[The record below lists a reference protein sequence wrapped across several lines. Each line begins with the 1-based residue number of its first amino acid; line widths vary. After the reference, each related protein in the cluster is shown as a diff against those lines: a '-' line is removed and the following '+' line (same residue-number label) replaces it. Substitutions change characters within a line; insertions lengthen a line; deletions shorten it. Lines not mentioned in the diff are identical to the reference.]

1 MIQPPFLQPGDTIYI
16 TAPAK
21 AIEESVVLEAKKTLE
36 TWGLIVRV
44 APHCLGRSAYFSGTD
59 AERLADFQHGLD
71 DPSIKA
77 ILCARGGYG
86 CVRIVEELNWTSFQ
100 QNPKW
105 IIGFSDVTVFHQK
118 INQLGVESIHGI
130 MPLGFIEG
138 SEAAKETLKDSLFG
152 TPYMLEAPYVSENIT
167 GEARGELVGGNMA
180 IVTSLLGTPLS
191 YSFKNNILVLEDI
204 GEHVYKI
211 DRMLYSLRLAGAFN
225 QIKGLI
231 LGGFTDME
239 DTDVP
244 FGKTI
249 KGLVLEQVRDLGIPV
264 AFDLPIGH
272 ISDNQALVFGRTA
285 VLKVTEVKTTLLI

>member
-36 TWGLIVRV
+36 TWGLNVRV
-44 APHCLGRSAYFSGTD
+44 APHCLGRAAYFSGTD

-86 CVRIVEELNWTSFQ
+86 CVRIVEELDWTAFQ

-105 IIGFSDVTVFHQK
+105 IVGFSDVTVFHQK
-118 INQLGVESIHGI
+118 INQLGVESIHAI
-130 MPLGFIEG
+130 MPLGFTEG
-138 SEAAKETLKDSLFG
+138 SMEAKETLHKALFG
-152 TPYMLEAPYVSENIT
+152 ESIILEASPVKENCMGTAKGSLI
-167 GEARGELVGGNMA
+167 GGNMT
-180 IVTSLLGTPLS
+180 IIYSLIGTELS
-191 YSFKNNILVLEDI
+191 YTFKNKILFIEDI
-204 GEHVYKI
+204 GEHIYKV
-211 DRMLYSLRLAGAFN
+211 DRMLHAFKLAGIFN
-225 QIKGLI
+225 QISGLI
-231 LGGFTDME
+231 LGGFTEME

-249 KGLVLEQVRDLGIPV
+249 EELILEQVVDLGIPV
-264 AFDLPIGH
+264 AFNVPIGH
-272 ISDNQALVFGRTA
+272 IPDNQAVVVGRT
-285 VLKVTEVKTTLLI
+285 VTLTVNQTKSTLLI

>member
-130 MPLGFIEG
+130 MPLGFTEG

-191 YSFKNNILVLEDI
+191 YSFNNNILVLEDI

-244 FGKTI
+244 FGKAI
-249 KGLVLEQVRDLGIPV
+249 KELILEQVRDLGIPV
-264 AFDLPIGH
+264 AFDMPIGH
-272 ISDNQALVFGRTA
+272 ISDNQALVLGRTA
-285 VLKVTEVKTTLLI
+285 VLKVTNTKTQLLI

>member
-1 MIQPPFLQPGDTIYI
+1 MTQPPFLTPGDTIYI

-21 AIEESVVLEAKKTLE
+21 AIEETSVLAAKNTLE
-36 TWGLIVRV
+36 TWGLNVRI
-44 APHCLGRSAYFSGTD
+44 APHCLGRYHYFSGSD
-59 AERLADFQHGLD
+59 EQRLADFQDGLD

-86 CVRIVEELNWTSFQ
+86 CVRVVEALNWDAFKK
-100 QNPKW
+100 NPTW

-130 MPLGFIEG
+130 MPLGFTEG
-138 SEAAKETLKDSLFG
+138 SVAAKKTLKDSLFG

-211 DRMLYSLRLAGAFN
+211 DRMLYSLKLAGAF
-225 QIKGLI
+225 QEIKGLV

-239 DTDVP
+239 NTDVP

-249 KGLVLEQVRDLGIPV
+249 KDLILEQVQDLGIPV
-264 AFDLPIGH
+264 AFDLPFGH
-272 ISDNQALVFGRTA
+272 ISDNQALVLGRTA
-285 VLKVTEVKTTLLI
+285 ILKVSETKTTLLI

>member
-36 TWGLIVRV
+36 TWGLNVRV
-44 APHCLGRSAYFSGTD
+44 APHCLGRAAYFSGTD

-86 CVRIVEELNWTSFQ
+86 CVRIVEELDWTAFQ

-105 IIGFSDVTVFHQK
+105 IVGFSDVTVFHQK

-130 MPLGFIEG
+130 MPLGFTEG
-138 SEAAKETLKDSLFG
+138 SMEAKETLHKALFG
-152 TPYMLEAPYVSENIT
+152 ESIILEASPVKENCMGTAKGSLI
-167 GEARGELVGGNMA
+167 GGNMT
-180 IVTSLLGTPLS
+180 IIYSLIGTELS
-191 YSFKNNILVLEDI
+191 YTFKNKILFIEDI
-204 GEHVYKI
+204 GEHIYKV
-211 DRMLYSLRLAGAFN
+211 DRMLHAFKLAGIFN
-225 QIKGLI
+225 QISGLI
-231 LGGFTDME
+231 LGGFTEME

-249 KGLVLEQVRDLGIPV
+249 EELISEQVVNLDIPV
-264 AFDLPIGH
+264 AFNVPIGH
-272 ISDNQALVFGRTA
+272 ISDNQAVVVGRSV
-285 VLKVTEVKTTLLI
+285 VLMVTEEKTTLLI

>member
-1 MIQPPFLQPGDTIYI
+1 MIQPPFLTPGDTIYI

-21 AIEESVVLEAKKTLE
+21 AIEETSVLAAKNTLE
-36 TWGLIVRV
+36 TWGLNVRI
-44 APHCLGRSAYFSGTD
+44 APHCLGRHHYFSGTD
-59 AERLADFQHGLD
+59 EQRLADFQDGLD

-86 CVRIVEELNWTSFQ
+86 CVRMVEALNWDAFKK
-100 QNPKW
+100 NPTW
-105 IIGFSDVTVFHQK
+105 IIGFSDVTVFHQQ
-118 INQLGVESIHGI
+118 IHQLGIESIHGI

-138 SEAAKETLKDSLFG
+138 SDAAKETLKKSLFG
-152 TPYMLEAPYVSENIT
+152 ESFTLEAAHVLGNIR
-167 GEARGELVGGNMA
+167 GEARGNLVGGNMA
-180 IVTSLLGTPLS
+180 IVTSLLGTSLS

-211 DRMLYSLRLAGAFN
+211 DRMLYSLRLAGVF
-225 QIKGLI
+225 QEIKGLV

-249 KGLVLEQVRDLGIPV
+249 KDLILEQVQDLGVPV
-264 AFDLPIGH
+264 AFDLPFGH
-272 ISDNQALVFGRTA
+272 IADNQALVFGRAA
-285 VLKVTEVKTTLLI
+285 VLKVTETKTTLLI

>member
-1 MIQPPFLQPGDTIYI
+1 MIQPPFLTPGDTIYI

-21 AIEESVVLEAKKTLE
+21 AIEETSVLAAKNTLE
-36 TWGLIVRV
+36 TWGLNVRI
-44 APHCLGRSAYFSGTD
+44 APHCLGRSHYFSGSD
-59 AERLADFQHGLD
+59 EERLADFQDGLD

-86 CVRIVEELNWTSFQ
+86 CVRMVEALNWDAFKKHPT
-100 QNPKW
+100 W
-105 IIGFSDVTVFHQK
+105 IIGFSDVTVFHQQ
-118 INQLGVESIHGI
+118 IHQLGIESIHGI

-138 SEAAKETLKDSLFG
+138 SDAAKETLKKSLFG
-152 TPYMLEAPYVSENIT
+152 ESFTLEAEHVLGNMI
-167 GEARGELVGGNMA
+167 GEARGTLVGGNMA
-180 IVTSLLGTPLS
+180 IVTSLLGTSLS

-211 DRMLYSLRLAGAFN
+211 DRMLYSLKLAGAF
-225 QIKGLI
+225 QEIKGLV

-249 KGLVLEQVRDLGIPV
+249 KDLILEQVQDLGIPV
-264 AFDLPIGH
+264 AFDLPFGH
-272 ISDNQALVFGRTA
+272 ISDNQALVLGRTA
-285 VLKVTEVKTTLLI
+285 ILKVSETKTTLLI

>member
-36 TWGLIVRV
+36 TWGLNVRV
-44 APHCLGRSAYFSGTD
+44 APHCLGRAAYFSGTD

-86 CVRIVEELNWTSFQ
+86 CVRIVEELDWTAFQ

-105 IIGFSDVTVFHQK
+105 IVGFSDVTVFHQK

-130 MPLGFIEG
+130 MPLGFTEG
-138 SEAAKETLKDSLFG
+138 SMEAKETLHKALFG
-152 TPYMLEAPYVSENIT
+152 ESIILEASPVKENCMGTAKGSLI
-167 GEARGELVGGNMA
+167 GGNMT
-180 IVTSLLGTPLS
+180 IIYSLIGTELS
-191 YSFKNNILVLEDI
+191 YTFKNKILFIEDI
-204 GEHVYKI
+204 GEHIYKV
-211 DRMLYSLRLAGAFN
+211 DRMLHAFKLAGIFN
-225 QIKGLI
+225 QISGLI
-231 LGGFTDME
+231 LGGFTEME

-249 KGLVLEQVRDLGIPV
+249 EELISEQVVNLGIPV
-264 AFDLPIGH
+264 AFNVPIGH
-272 ISDNQALVFGRTA
+272 IPDNQAVVVGRT
-285 VLKVTEVKTTLLI
+285 VTLTVNQTKSTLLI

>member
-1 MIQPPFLQPGDTIYI
+1 MIQPPFLKPSDTVYI

-21 AIEESVVLEAKKTLE
+21 AIEESSVLAAKKTLE
-36 TWGLIVRV
+36 AWGLKVRI
-44 APHCLGRSAYFSGTD
+44 APHCLGRHHYFSGSD
-59 AERLADFQHGLD
+59 EERLADFQDGLD

-86 CVRIVEELNWTSFQ
+86 CVRMVESLNWDAFERH
-100 QNPKW
+100 PKW

-118 INQLGVESIHGI
+118 IHQLGIQSIHAI
-130 MPLGFIEG
+130 MPLGFVEG
-138 SEAAKETLKDSLFG
+138 SDAAKESLKKILFG
-152 TPYMLEAPYVSENIT
+152 EPVMLEAPYLTVNIT
-167 GEARGELVGGNMA
+167 GKATGKLVGGNMA
-180 IVTSLLGTPLS
+180 IVSSLLGTPLS
-191 YSFKNNILVLEDI
+191 YSFKDNILVLEDI

-211 DRMLYSLRLAGAFN
+211 DRMLYSLKLAGAFS
-225 QIKGLI
+225 QIKGLV

-249 KGLVLEQVRDLGIPV
+249 KELILEQVRHLEIPV

-272 ISDNQALVFGRTA
+272 ITDNQAFVLGRTA
-285 VLKVTEVKTTLLI
+285 SLQVTDTKTALLI

>member
-1 MIQPPFLQPGDTIYI
+1 MIKPPFLTLGDTIYI

-21 AIEESVVLEAKKTLE
+21 AIEETSVLAAKKTLE
-36 TWGLIVRV
+36 TWGLNVRI
-44 APHCLGRSAYFSGTD
+44 AAHCLGRHHYFSGSD
-59 AERLADFQHGLD
+59 DQRLADFQNGLD
-71 DPSIKA
+71 DPNIKA

-86 CVRIVEELNWTSFQ
+86 CVRMVEALNWNAFKK
-100 QNPKW
+100 NPKW

-118 INQLGVESIHGI
+118 IHQLGIESIHGI

-138 SEAAKETLKDSLFG
+138 SDAAKETLKKCLFG
-152 TPYMLEAPYVSENIT
+152 ESFTLEAAHVLGNIR
-167 GEARGELVGGNMA
+167 GEACGNLVGGNMA
-180 IVTSLLGTPLS
+180 IVTSLLGTSLS

-211 DRMLYSLRLAGAFN
+211 DRMLYSLKLAGAF
-225 QIKGLI
+225 QEIKGLV

-249 KGLVLEQVRDLGIPV
+249 KELVLEQVQDLGIPV
-264 AFDLPIGH
+264 AFGLPFGH
-272 ISDNQALVFGRTA
+272 IADNQALVLGRTA
-285 VLKVTEVKTTLLI
+285 ILTVSETKTTLLI

>member
-1 MIQPPFLQPGDTIYI
+1 MIQPPFLQPGDAIYI

-21 AIEESVVLEAKKTLE
+21 AIEDSVVLEAKKTLE

-118 INQLGVESIHGI
+118 TNQLGVESIHGI
-130 MPLGFIEG
+130 MPLGFAEG
-138 SEAAKETLKDSLFG
+138 SVAAKETLKDSLFG

-204 GEHVYKI
+204 GEHIYKI
-211 DRMLYSLRLAGAFN
+211 DRMLYSLTLAGAFKE
-225 QIKGLI
+225 IKGLV
-231 LGGFTDME
+231 LGGFTEME

-244 FGKTI
+244 FGKAI
-249 KGLVLEQVRDLGIPV
+249 KELILEQARDLGIPV
-264 AFDLPIGH
+264 AFDMPIGH
-272 ISDNQALVFGRTA
+272 ISDNQALVLGRTA
-285 VLKVTEVKTTLLI
+285 VLKVTETKTTLLI

>member
-36 TWGLIVRV
+36 TWGLNVRV
-44 APHCLGRSAYFSGTD
+44 APHCLGRAAYFSGTD

-86 CVRIVEELNWTSFQ
+86 CVRIVEELDWTAFQ

-105 IIGFSDVTVFHQK
+105 IVGFSDVTVFHQK

-130 MPLGFIEG
+130 MPLGFTEG
-138 SEAAKETLKDSLFG
+138 SMEAKETLHKALFG
-152 TPYMLEAPYVSENIT
+152 ESIILEASPVKENCMGTAKGSLI
-167 GEARGELVGGNMA
+167 GGNMT
-180 IVTSLLGTPLS
+180 IIYSLIGTELS
-191 YSFKNNILVLEDI
+191 YTFKDKILFIEDI
-204 GEHVYKI
+204 GEHIYKV
-211 DRMLYSLRLAGAFN
+211 DRMLHAFKLAGIFN
-225 QIKGLI
+225 QISGLI
-231 LGGFTDME
+231 LGGFTEME

-249 KGLVLEQVRDLGIPV
+249 EELISEQVVNLGIPV
-264 AFDLPIGH
+264 AFNVPIGH
-272 ISDNQALVFGRTA
+272 IPNNQAVVVGRT
-285 VLKVTEVKTTLLI
+285 VTLTVNQTKSTLLI

>member
-1 MIQPPFLQPGDTIYI
+1 MIQPPFLTPGDTIYI

-21 AIEESVVLEAKKTLE
+21 AIEEMSVLAAKKTLE
-36 TWGLIVRV
+36 TWGLNVRI
-44 APHCLGRSAYFSGTD
+44 APHCLGRHHYFSGSD
-59 AERLADFQHGLD
+59 EERLADFQDGLD

-86 CVRIVEELNWTSFQ
+86 CVRMIEALNWDAFKK
-100 QNPKW
+100 NPKW
-105 IIGFSDVTVFHQK
+105 IIGFSDVTVFHQQ
-118 INQLGVESIHGI
+118 IHQLGIESIHGI

-138 SEAAKETLKDSLFG
+138 SDAAKKTLKDSLFG
-152 TPYMLEAPYVSENIT
+152 TPYTLEAPYVSENIT
-167 GEARGELVGGNMA
+167 GEAVGELVGGNMA
-180 IVTSLLGTPLS
+180 IVSSLLGTPLS
-191 YSFKNNILVLEDI
+191 YSFKDNILVLEDI

-225 QIKGLI
+225 QIKGLV

-249 KGLVLEQVRDLGIPV
+249 KELILEQVRHLEIPV

-272 ISDNQALVFGRTA
+272 ITDNQAFVLGRTA
-285 VLKVTEVKTTLLI
+285 SLQVTDTKTTLLI

>member
-1 MIQPPFLQPGDTIYI
+1 MIQPPFLTPGDTVYI

-21 AIEESVVLEAKKTLE
+21 AIEETSVLAAKKTLE
-36 TWGLIVRV
+36 TWGLNVRI
-44 APHCLGRSAYFSGTD
+44 APHCLGRHHYFSGSD
-59 AERLADFQHGLD
+59 EERLADFQDGLD

-86 CVRIVEELNWTSFQ
+86 CVRMVEALNWDAFKKH
-100 QNPKW
+100 PKW

-118 INQLGVESIHGI
+118 IYHLGIESIHGI
-130 MPLGFIEG
+130 MPLGFLEG
-138 SEAAKETLKDSLFG
+138 SDAAKETLKDRLFG
-152 TPYMLEAPYVSENIT
+152 TPYTLEAPYVSENLT
-167 GEARGELVGGNMA
+167 GEAVGELVGGNMA
-180 IVTSLLGTPLS
+180 IVTSLLGTSLS
-191 YSFKNNILVLEDI
+191 YSFDNKLLVLEDI

-211 DRMLYSLRLAGAFN
+211 DRMLYSLKLSGAFN
-225 QIKGLI
+225 QIKGLV

-249 KGLVLEQVRDLGIPV
+249 KELVLEQVQDLGIPV

-285 VLKVTEVKTTLLI
+285 VLKVTETKTTLLI

>member
-44 APHCLGRSAYFSGTD
+44 APHCLGRAAYFSGTD

-86 CVRIVEELNWTSFQ
+86 CVRIVEELNWTAFQ

-105 IIGFSDVTVFHQK
+105 IVGFSDVTVFHQK

-130 MPLGFIEG
+130 MPLGFTEG
-138 SEAAKETLKDSLFG
+138 SMEAKETLHKALFG
-152 TPYMLEAPYVSENIT
+152 ESIILEASPVKENCMGTAKGSLI
-167 GEARGELVGGNMA
+167 GGNMT
-180 IVTSLLGTPLS
+180 IIYSLIGTELS
-191 YSFKNNILVLEDI
+191 YTFKNKILFIEDI
-204 GEHVYKI
+204 GEHIYKV
-211 DRMLYSLRLAGAFN
+211 DRMLHAFKLAGIFN
-225 QIKGLI
+225 QISGLI
-231 LGGFTDME
+231 LGGFTEME

-249 KGLVLEQVRDLGIPV
+249 EELISEQVVNLGIPV
-264 AFDLPIGH
+264 AFNVPIGH
-272 ISDNQALVFGRTA
+272 IPDNQAVVVGRT
-285 VLKVTEVKTTLLI
+285 VTLTVTQTKSTLLI

>member
-1 MIQPPFLQPGDTIYI
+1 MIQPPFLTPGDTIYI
-16 TAPAK
+16 PAPAK
-21 AIEESVVLEAKKTLE
+21 AIEETSVLAAKKTLE
-36 TWGLIVRV
+36 TWGLNVRI
-44 APHCLGRSAYFSGTD
+44 APHCLGRSHYFSGSD
-59 AERLADFQHGLD
+59 EQRLADFQDGLD

-86 CVRIVEELNWTSFQ
+86 CVRMVEALNWEAFKK
-100 QNPKW
+100 NPTW
-105 IIGFSDVTVFHQK
+105 IIGFSDVTVFHQQ
-118 INQLGVESIHGI
+118 IHQLGIESIHGI

-138 SEAAKETLKDSLFG
+138 SDAAKETLKKSLFG
-152 TPYMLEAPYVSENIT
+152 ESFTLEAAHVLGNIR
-167 GEARGELVGGNMA
+167 GEARGNLVGGNMA

-211 DRMLYSLRLAGAFN
+211 DRMLYSLKLAGAF
-225 QIKGLI
+225 QEIKGLV

-249 KGLVLEQVRDLGIPV
+249 KDLILEQVQGLGVPV
-264 AFDLPIGH
+264 AFDLPFGH
-272 ISDNQALVFGRTA
+272 ISDNQALVLGRTA
-285 VLKVTEVKTTLLI
+285 ILKVSETKTTLII

>member
-1 MIQPPFLQPGDTIYI
+1 MIQPPFLTPGDTIYI

-21 AIEESVVLEAKKTLE
+21 AIEETSVLAAKNTLE
-36 TWGLIVRV
+36 TWGLNVRI
-44 APHCLGRSAYFSGTD
+44 APHCLGRYHYFSGSD
-59 AERLADFQHGLD
+59 EQRLADFQDGLD

-86 CVRIVEELNWTSFQ
+86 CVRMVEALNWDAFKK
-100 QNPKW
+100 NPTW
-105 IIGFSDVTVFHQK
+105 IIGFSDVTVFHQQ
-118 INQLGVESIHGI
+118 IHQLGIESIHGI

-138 SEAAKETLKDSLFG
+138 SDAAKETLKKSLFG
-152 TPYMLEAPYVSENIT
+152 ESFTLEAAHVLGNIR
-167 GEARGELVGGNMA
+167 GEARGNLVGGNMA
-180 IVTSLLGTPLS
+180 IVTSLLGTSLS

-211 DRMLYSLRLAGAFN
+211 DRMLYSLKLAGAF
-225 QIKGLI
+225 QEIKGLV

-249 KGLVLEQVRDLGIPV
+249 KDLILEQVQDLGIPV
-264 AFDLPIGH
+264 AFDLPFGH

-285 VLKVTEVKTTLLI
+285 ILKVSETKTTLLI

>member
-1 MIQPPFLQPGDTIYI
+1 MIQPPFLKPSDTVYI

-21 AIEESVVLEAKKTLE
+21 AIEESSILAAKKTLE
-36 TWGLIVRV
+36 AWGLKVRI
-44 APHCLGRSAYFSGTD
+44 APHCLGRHHYFSGSD
-59 AERLADFQHGLD
+59 EERLADFQDGLD

-86 CVRIVEELNWTSFQ
+86 CVRMVESLNWDAFERH
-100 QNPKW
+100 PKW

-118 INQLGVESIHGI
+118 IHQLGIQSIHAI
-130 MPLGFIEG
+130 MPLGFVEG
-138 SEAAKETLKDSLFG
+138 SDAAKESLKKILFG
-152 TPYMLEAPYVSENIT
+152 EPVMLEAPYLTVNIT
-167 GEARGELVGGNMA
+167 GKATGKLVGGNMA
-180 IVTSLLGTPLS
+180 IVSSLLGTPLS
-191 YSFKNNILVLEDI
+191 YSFKDNILVLEDI

-211 DRMLYSLRLAGAFN
+211 DRMLYSLKLAGAFS
-225 QIKGLI
+225 QIKGLV

-249 KGLVLEQVRDLGIPV
+249 KELILEQVRHLEIPV

-272 ISDNQALVFGRTA
+272 ITDNQAFVLGRTA
-285 VLKVTEVKTTLLI
+285 SLQVTDIKTALLI

>member
-1 MIQPPFLQPGDTIYI
+1 MIQPPFLKPSDTVYI

-21 AIEESVVLEAKKTLE
+21 AIEESSVLAAKKTLE
-36 TWGLIVRV
+36 AWGLKVRI
-44 APHCLGRSAYFSGTD
+44 APHCLGRHHYFSGSD
-59 AERLADFQHGLD
+59 EERLADFQDGLD

-86 CVRIVEELNWTSFQ
+86 CVRMVESLNWDAFERH
-100 QNPKW
+100 PKW

-118 INQLGVESIHGI
+118 IHQLGIQSIHAI
-130 MPLGFIEG
+130 MPLGFVEG
-138 SEAAKETLKDSLFG
+138 SDAAKESLKKILFG
-152 TPYMLEAPYVSENIT
+152 EPVMLEAPYLTVNIT
-167 GEARGELVGGNMA
+167 GKATGKLVGGNMA
-180 IVTSLLGTPLS
+180 IVSSLLGTPLS
-191 YSFKNNILVLEDI
+191 YSFKDNILVLEDI

-211 DRMLYSLRLAGAFN
+211 DRMLYSLKLAGAFS
-225 QIKGLI
+225 QIKGLV

-249 KGLVLEQVRDLGIPV
+249 KELILEQVRHLEIPV

-272 ISDNQALVFGRTA
+272 ITDNQAFVLGRTA
-285 VLKVTEVKTTLLI
+285 SLQVTDIKTALLI